1 MNNMKNVQ
9 MGNDRPLT
17 RTADRP
23 CEFNWD
29 KKRKQTAHTENRKIR
44 HGCLEEKKVN
54 SA

>member
-1 MNNMKNVQ
+1 MNTIINVQ

-29 KKRKQTAHTENRKIR
+29 KKRKQTAHTEIGEIR
-44 HGCLEEKKVN
+44 HGCFEEKKVN
-54 SA
+54 PT